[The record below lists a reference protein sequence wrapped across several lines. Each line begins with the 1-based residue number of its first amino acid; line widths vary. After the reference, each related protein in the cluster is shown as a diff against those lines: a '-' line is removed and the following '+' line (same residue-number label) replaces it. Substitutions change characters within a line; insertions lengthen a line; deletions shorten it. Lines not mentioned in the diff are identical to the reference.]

1 MKRRGAFYT
10 LVPYVMHKGTRRL
23 WSGRHREREIYLQKN
38 VLICDIGI
46 NKMYVGFVIWVF

>member
-1 MKRRGAFYT
+1 MQAEWSYAF
-10 LVPYVMHKGTRRL
+10 LIHQPKKGE
-23 WSGRHREREIYLQKN
+23 REREIYLQKN